1 VNAAHVMRIA
11 RLDLSLLWRNR
22 TALFGVL
29 GLPLFFAAMLFPGG
43 DGTMTSGIAAPLYT
57 GTGDLAFFLLF
68 AVFVNLTNVFTARR
82 EDLTLKRLRGSA
94 LSDREIFGGSVIGA
108 TVVYL
113 LQIGLVLIA
122 LVTAL
127 DAGAPANLPL
137 LLLGLALGIAVFALL
152 ALALSGVTPNAEL
165 SQYTVLPVLFLC
177 SAASGFMVPLDS
189 LPDWLERIA
198 AILPLSPLV
207 EIVRTAYLG
216 RDFTFG
222 GDQAQLGFFGVW
234 TACGPALVV
243 LLAWIAVGFLMA
255 RRFFRW
261 EPRRS

>member
-1 VNAAHVMRIA
+1 VNAVRLA

-29 GLPLFFAAMLFPGG
+29 GLPLFFVAPLFPAG

-68 AVFVNLTNVFTARR
+68 GIFVNLTNVFTARR

-94 LSDREIFGGSVIGA
+94 LSDREIFGGSVLGA
-108 TVVYL
+108 TAIYL
-113 LQIGLVLIA
+113 LQIVLVLTA

-137 LLLGLALGIAVFALL
+137 LLLGLALGVAAFALL

-177 SAASGFMVPLDS
+177 SAASGFMVPLDP
-189 LPDWLERIA
+189 LPDWVERIA
-198 AILPLSPLV
+198 AALPLSPLV
-207 EIVRTAYLG
+207 EISRTAYLG
-216 RDFTFG
+216 RDFTYG
-222 GDQAQLGFFGVW
+222 GDQAQLSFLGVW
-234 TACGPALVV
+234 AACGPALVV
-243 LLAWIAVGFLMA
+243 LLAWLEAGVLLA
-255 RRFFRW
+255 RRYFRW

>member
-1 VNAAHVMRIA
+1 MNVVRIA

-29 GLPLFFAAMLFPGG
+29 GLPLFFVAPLFPAG

-68 AVFVNLTNVFTARR
+68 GIFGNLTNVFTVRR

-94 LSDREIFGGSVIGA
+94 LSDREIFGGSVLGA
-108 TVVYL
+108 TVIYL
-113 LQIGLVLIA
+113 LQVCLVLTA
-122 LVTAL
+122 LVTSL
-127 DAGAPANLPL
+127 NAGAPANLPL
-137 LLLGLALGIAVFALL
+137 LLLGLALGIVAFALL
-152 ALALSGVTPNAEL
+152 AFALSGVTPNAEL
-165 SQYTVLPVLFLC
+165 SQYTVLPILFLC

-189 LPDWLERIA
+189 LPDWVERIA
-198 AILPLSPLV
+198 AVLPLSPLV
-207 EIVRTAYLG
+207 EIARTAYLG
-216 RDFTFG
+216 RDFTHG
-222 GDQAQLGFFGVW
+222 GDHAELGFFGVW

-243 LLAWIAVGFLMA
+243 LLAWIAAGLLLA
-255 RRFFRW
+255 RRYFRW